1 MAEFGPSGS
10 IVDRMRGAAML
21 DVATYEEVENDLNAT
36 GQAAIV
42 VVIGAIAAGIGA
54 WFYGGAGVI
63 ANVVGSLVGWAV
75 STGLAYFVGTRFFN
89 GTATWGEVLRTMG
102 FAQAPR
108 VLAVLGIIP
117 VLGPLV
123 MIVLGIWVAVAE
135 FIALRQALDI
145 DSVKTFFV
153 VLICWIPMILI
164 GGLLASMFGLHMR

>member
-1 MAEFGPSGS
+1 MAEYGPSGS

-54 WFYGGAGVI
+54 WSHGGAGII

-75 STGLAYFVGTRFFN
+75 STWLAYFVGTRFFN
-89 GTATWGEVLRTMG
+89 STAAWGEVLRTMG
-102 FAQAPR
+102 FASAPKVLS
-108 VLAVLGIIP
+108 VLAIIP

-123 MIVLGIWVAVAE
+123 LLVIGIWVAVAE
-135 FIALRQALDI
+135 FVALRQALDI

-153 VLICWIPMILI
+153 VLICIIPSALI
-164 GGLLASMFGLHMR
+164 GMAIAGMFGIHMR